1 MSSAARARKKKS
13 IFSLDRL
20 RSLVSDSLAIDMG
33 SASTIIAVHGRGIVL
48 DEPSVVAINKL
59 TGAPEKFGYEAHQM
73 QGREARE
80 ITVVSPL
87 VDGVVADWEITQT
100 MLDHFVRSAR
110 SGFSQVSRRAIMSVV
125 SGITQVEQRA
135 LMTAVEKARI
145 RSTYLVEEG
154 LAAAFGAGVRPDDER
169 GSAVV
174 DIGGS
179 TTNVAAVAQGKIVH
193 AHAERVGGNDIN
205 LAIIEHLRRH
215 HGLSVGH
222 QSAENLKI
230 ELGSAVVPDD
240 LSRAK
245 LVKGRD
251 IQTGSPGA
259 SEVTAGEIY
268 AVAHPI
274 LLQISRTVNQS
285 MTELPA
291 EVAADIYDRGL
302 ILTGGGALLTGFVD
316 YLRTEARLPVR
327 LADEPRFA
335 IVRGLVQMFDE
346 PLLLQQMIRQEQI
359 ELLEAEAQAF
369 ES

>member
-1 MSSAARARKKKS
+1 
-13 IFSLDRL
+13 
-20 RSLVSDSLAIDMG
+20 MG
-33 SASTIIAVHGRGIVL
+33 STSTIIAVHGRGIVV
-48 DEPSVVAINKL
+48 DEPSVVALNKL
-59 TGAPEKFGYEAHQM
+59 NGVPDKFGYDAQLM

-87 VDGVVADWEITQT
+87 VDGVVADWEVTQA

-135 LMTAVEKARI
+135 LLTAVERARI
-145 RSTYLVEEG
+145 RKTYLVEEG
-154 LAAAFGAGVRPDDER
+154 LAAALGSGVSPHDEQ

-193 AHAERVGGNDIN
+193 AHAERIGGNDIN
-205 LAIIEHLRRH
+205 VAIIDHMRRH
-215 HGLSVGH
+215 HGLSIGS

-230 ELGSAVVPDD
+230 ELGSATVPED
-240 LSRAK
+240 LGRIK

-274 LLQISRTVNQS
+274 LHQIAKTVNQAL
-285 MTELPA
+285 TELPS

-316 YLRTEARLPVR
+316 YLKTETRLPVR

-335 IVRGLVQMFDE
+335 IVRGLAYLFEDTS
-346 PLLLQQMIRQEQI
+346 LLERMVRQEEL
-359 ELLEAEAQAF
+359 ELLEAEAQAY

>member
-1 MSSAARARKKKS
+1 
-13 IFSLDRL
+13 
-20 RSLVSDSLAIDMG
+20 
-33 SASTIIAVHGRGIVL
+33 
-48 DEPSVVAINKL
+48 
-59 TGAPEKFGYEAHQM
+59 
-73 QGREARE
+73 
-80 ITVVSPL
+80 
-87 VDGVVADWEITQT
+87 
-100 MLDHFVRSAR
+100 
-110 SGFSQVSRRAIMSVV
+110 MSVV

-302 ILTGGGALLTGFVD
+302 ILTGGGALLTGFTD
-316 YLRTEARLPVR
+316 YLRAETRLPVR